1 MKLNFLYLYAD
12 GLRVAMKLPN
22 YIKNAYGDSL
32 HNSFLCH
39 FPQCPHLLECEK
51 ESVKNNTG
59 RGRFLEM
66 FLGSY
71 SGSAGGSMLQYIR
84 LMRISLRKSKN
95 FLYDL
100 C

>member
-22 YIKNAYGDSL
+22 NIKKNAYYDSL

-39 FPQCPHLLECEK
+39 FLQCLECEK

-59 RGRFLEM
+59 RGQL
-66 FLGSY
+66 L
-71 SGSAGGSMLQYIR
+71 
-84 LMRISLRKSKN
+84 
-95 FLYDL
+95 
-100 C
+100 